1 MSIEIAIS
9 QQKVTQIDTAQTPRV
24 HCLVHPGFD
33 TGNHPDFEAYLHGY
47 IEYIATQTK
56 DILLIVS
63 DGEVFD
69 EEQQKQFL
77 HMHMI
82 E

>member
-1 MSIEIAIS
+1 MNTEVAIP
-9 QQKVTQIDTAQTPRV
+9 VQTSPQANINPIPRV

-33 TGNHPDFEAYLHGY
+33 AGNHPGFEAYLHGY

-63 DGEVFD
+63 D
-69 EEQQKQFL
+69 
-77 HMHMI
+77 
-82 E
+82 